1 MTVKMVGLDGLDH
14 LGIDEFN
21 NLYWKGEKIV
31 TVTMIDLPTW
41 VDTAVGFGG
50 WAAVVVA
57 VLMALNYLELKPRW
71 PWSRSSREGGQ
82 T

>member
-21 NLYWKGEKIV
+21 SLYWKGEKIV

-50 WAAVVVA
+50 WAAVGVF

-71 PWSRSSREGGQ
+71 PWSKISPKGDQ
-82 T
+82 I